1 MAAVYRPPQVYAAPA
16 AGAETKTVGELS
28 PELPAPSALTMP
40 PSYPPQAT
48 RDGTVV
54 IELELSMAGVVGDAK
69 VISRPSAFDAAALS
83 TVRSWRFGI
92 PAKPSG
98 AESIYV
104 YAVVG
109 FREPIT
115 GLW

>member
-1 MAAVYRPPQVYAAPA
+1 MNILRTAF
-16 AGAETKTVGELS
+16 AGALF
-28 PELPAPSALTMP
+28 LASAT
-40 PSYPPQAT
+40 SAFVAQAADFIT
-48 RDGTVV
+48 IQLKDGPVV